1 MFVASPEVVASI
13 CMGAVNDGVKFCT
26 LGTNSRSYSTHEKK
40 VPIKP
45 SHIYIASINKVSL
58 KLSFPSHE
66 YLLQEAANCTYFRD
80 PTTWGMDSAVPF
92 SSIIPEPLD
101 IKSVVTPQKK
111 TLRLVWGWERVRSPF
126 LFDPGFF
133 SIAANTVDFEVLLHT
148 KVFFPL

>member
-1 MFVASPEVVASI
+1 MYCVGGGIGGRVSSDESYCPNGGTQAACPMFVASPEVVASI

-80 PTTWGMDSAVPF
+80 PTT
-92 SSIIPEPLD
+92 
-101 IKSVVTPQKK
+101 
-111 TLRLVWGWERVRSPF
+111 
-126 LFDPGFF
+126 
-133 SIAANTVDFEVLLHT
+133 
-148 KVFFPL
+148 